1 MWSSLTLLPMRSQ
14 VHKNADFVLGM
25 WQSCSGREGN
35 GHREEV
41 DAEVVV
47 SYMGANSGY
56 SSSEALVKMYGA
68 MMDYST
74 SGQFIAVGF
83 HMGHIVFPSGNE
95 RDYWTD
101 DYCSKMTDAFGRKYL
116 DLQSVGARD
125 ADYIF
130 EELGISKTSLD
141 EELISQNKWPSSW
154 QTNYINNV
162 HPNGYGSKAIA
173 IMIKQRMQE
182 LGYLDY

>member
-1 MWSSLTLLPMRSQ
+1 MTL
-14 VHKNADFVLGM
+14 K
-25 WQSCSGREGN
+25 
-35 GHREEV
+35 
-41 DAEVVV
+41 
-47 SYMGANSGY
+47 
-56 SSSEALVKMYGA
+56 
-68 MMDYST
+68 
-74 SGQFIAVGF
+74 
-83 HMGHIVFPSGNE
+83 
-95 RDYWTD
+95 
-101 DYCSKMTDAFGRKYL
+101 FGSKYL

-182 LGYLDY
+182 LRYLDY